1 MAVGGGGVSVPP
13 FLLYY
18 LFFPSPAPPP
28 PPPGLPSRSLYG
40 HWSIRRRSFLP
51 PPPPLSGGDSGR
63 TAMDPWPPM
72 STETNDADVFPA
84 PGFFALV
91 CPSARVV
98 VAVASPDRQTRGGRR
113 AHTRPYSRSAPALS
127 ADPARKTSP
136 LAPAPRRHV
145 TFSRIRLGGLLAAF
159 AFRRK
164 WDHRGPRSRRPRREM
179 SLHLGNCGREA
190 GLWCTRQNTN
200 SNI

>member
-1 MAVGGGGVSVPP
+1 MAVGGGVLVSPLFSSIISSSRRLPLLRRPP
-13 FLLYY
+13 VCLPGL
-18 LFFPSPAPPP
+18 SMGTGASDGGASSPPP
-28 PPPGLPSRSLYG
+28 PV
-40 HWSIRRRSFLP
+40 
-51 PPPPLSGGDSGR
+51 SGGDSGR

-159 AFRRK
+159 GVRRK